1 MRASR
6 LVSLLLL
13 LQTRGRMTAQA
24 LANELEVSVRTIY
37 RDVDS
42 LHAAGVPLYGDSG
55 RDGGYQLLDG
65 YRTRLTGL
73 TSEEAESLFLAGLP
87 GPAAELGLGSVVAAA
102 SLKLMAALPPE
113 LRDRAG
119 RISSRFHLDAPSWY
133 HDPDD
138 TPFLAAVANAVW
150 HERVL
155 RIRYHRW
162 KAPQDVTRT
171 LEPYGLVLKAG
182 RWYLVARGTG
192 SLATYRVSQILSLET
207 LDTPFTRPPDFDL
220 PSYWRSYLNDFE
232 SRRHRGSA
240 LIRLSP
246 SAVARLPDCMP
257 AAVVTAVTTTAQPL
271 ADGWL
276 QARIPIESNA
286 HAIADLLRLGPDV
299 EILAPPD
306 LRTLM
311 TETIRALSAHYLPT
325 AETPPRSIHTPPTY
339 PQPPQT

>member
-1 MRASR
+1 
-6 LVSLLLL
+6 
-13 LQTRGRMTAQA
+13 MTAQA

-133 HDPDD
+133 HDVDE
-138 TPFLAAVANAVW
+138 TPFLAAVADAVW

-155 RIRYHRW
+155 RVRYHRW
-162 KAPQDVTRT
+162 KAPQDVTRV
-171 LEPYGLVLKAG
+171 LQPYGLVLKAG
-182 RWYLVARGTG
+182 RWYLVARGSG
-192 SLATYRVSQILSLET
+192 PLATYRVSQILSLET
-207 LDTPFTRPPDFDL
+207 LEERFTRPADFDL
-220 PSYWRSYLNDFE
+220 AAYWKSYLDDFE
-232 SRRHRGSA
+232 ARRHRGTA
-240 LIRLSP
+240 VVRLSP
-246 SAVARLPDCMP
+246 DGVERLPDCMP
-257 AAVVTAVTTTAQPL
+257 AAVVSAVAATGRQL
-271 ADGWL
+271 ADGWV
-276 QARIPIESNA
+276 QAEIPIESVG
-286 HAIADLLRLGPDV
+286 HAVADLLRMGPDV
-299 EILAPPD
+299 EVIGPAEVRERMIDTVRVLAGWY
-306 LRTLM
+306 LRGSQHG
-311 TETIRALSAHYLPT
+311 LS
-325 AETPPRSIHTPPTY
+325 RRR
-339 PQPPQT
+339 

>member
-1 MRASR
+1 
-6 LVSLLLL
+6 
-13 LQTRGRMTAQA
+13 MTAQA
-24 LANELEVSVRTIY
+24 LADELEVSVRTIY

-133 HDPDD
+133 HDPD
-138 TPFLAAVANAVW
+138 PSPYLAAVADAVW

-162 KAPQDVTRT
+162 KAPQDVTRE
-171 LEPYGLVLKAG
+171 LRPYGLVLKAG
-182 RWYLVARGTG
+182 RWYLVAQGTR
-192 SLATYRVSQILSLET
+192 SLATYRVSQIFSLET
-207 LDTPFTRPPDFDL
+207 LEERFTRPTGFDL
-220 PSYWRSYLNDFE
+220 AAYWKSYLDDFE
-232 SRRHRGSA
+232 ARRHRGTA
-240 LIRLSP
+240 IVRLS
-246 SAVARLPDCMP
+246 SSGVERLPDCMP
-257 AAVVTAVTTTAQPL
+257 AAVVTAVAATGREL
-271 ADGWL
+271 DDGWT
-276 QARIPIESNA
+276 QAEIPIESVG
-286 HAIADLLRLGPDV
+286 HAAADLLRLGPDV
-299 EILAPPD
+299 EVLGPPELRERMIDTVRVLAGWY
-306 LRTLM
+306 LRGSQHG
-311 TETIRALSAHYLPT
+311 LSH
-325 AETPPRSIHTPPTY
+325 RR
-339 PQPPQT
+339 

>member
-1 MRASR
+1 VRASR

-13 LQTRGRMTAQA
+13 LQTRGRMTAQS
-24 LANELEVSVRTIY
+24 LADELEVSVRTIY

-133 HDPDD
+133 HDPDS
-138 TPFLAAVANAVW
+138 TPYLAAVADAVW

-162 KAPQDVTRT
+162 KAPQDVTRV
-171 LEPYGLVLKAG
+171 LQPYGLVLKAG
-182 RWYLVARGTG
+182 RWYLVARGSG
-192 SLATYRVSQILSLET
+192 ALATYRVSQILSLET
-207 LDTPFTRPPDFDL
+207 LEERFTRPAGFDL
-220 PSYWRSYLNDFE
+220 AGYWKSYLDDFE
-232 SRRHRGSA
+232 ARRHRGTA
-240 LIRLSP
+240 VIRLSP
-246 SAVARLPDCMP
+246 PGVERLPDCMP
-257 AAVVTAVTTTAQPL
+257 GAVVSAVAATGRL
-271 ADGWL
+271 LDDGWT
-276 QARIPIESNA
+276 QAEIPIESVG
-286 HAIADLLRLGPDV
+286 HAVADLLRLGPDV
-299 EILAPPD
+299 EVVGPAEVRERMIDTVRVLAGWY
-306 LRTLM
+306 LRGSQHG
-311 TETIRALSAHYLPT
+311 LSH
-325 AETPPRSIHTPPTY
+325 PR
-339 PQPPQT
+339 

>member
-1 MRASR
+1 
-6 LVSLLLL
+6 
-13 LQTRGRMTAQA
+13 MTAQA
-24 LANELEVSVRTIY
+24 LADQLEVSVRTIY
-37 RDVDS
+37 RDVES

-133 HDPDD
+133 HDQDE
-138 TPFLAAVANAVW
+138 TPYLAAVADAVW
-150 HERVL
+150 HERLL

-182 RWYLVARGTG
+182 RWYLVARGSG
-192 SLATYRVSQILSLET
+192 PLATYRVSQILSMEP
-207 LDTPFTRPPDFDL
+207 LDERFTRPGEFDL
-220 PSYWRSYLNDFE
+220 AAYWRSYLDDFE
-232 SRRHRGSA
+232 ARRHRGSA
-240 LIRLSP
+240 VIRLSP
-246 SAVARLPDCMP
+246 EGLERLPDRMS
-257 AAVVTAVTTTAQPL
+257 AAVVAAVASTATAPDE
-271 ADGWL
+271 DGWVE
-276 QARIPIESNA
+276 AVIPIESA
-286 HAIADLLRLGPDV
+286 SHAVADLLRMGTDV
-299 EILAPPD
+299 EVVGPAELRDQLIDTVRVLAGRYLPASQ
-306 LRTLM
+306 
-311 TETIRALSAHYLPT
+311 RALSH
-325 AETPPRSIHTPPTY
+325 RR
-339 PQPPQT
+339 

>member
-1 MRASR
+1 VVAGKLRAVRASR

-24 LANELEVSVRTIY
+24 LAGELEVSVRTIY
-37 RDVDS
+37 RDVES

-102 SLKLMAALPPE
+102 SLKLLAALPPE

-133 HDPDD
+133 HDSDE
-138 TPFLAAVANAVW
+138 TPFLAAVADAVW

-155 RIRYHRW
+155 RVRYHRW
-162 KAPQDVTRT
+162 KAPQDVTRR

-182 RWYLVARGTG
+182 RWYLVARGVG
-192 SLATYRVSQILSLET
+192 SLATYRVSQILSLEA
-207 LDTPFTRPPDFDL
+207 LEDRFTRPADFDL
-220 PSYWRSYLNDFE
+220 GRYWHSYLDEFE
-232 SRRHRGSA
+232 ARRHRGSA
-240 LIRLSP
+240 VVRFSP
-246 SAVARLPDCMP
+246 AGVERLPDTLP
-257 AAVVTAVTTTAQPL
+257 AAVVAAVARTGTPVGPS
-271 ADGWL
+271 GWVE
-276 QARIPIESNA
+276 AVIPIESA
-286 HAIADLLRLGPDV
+286 DHAVADLLRMGPDV
-299 EILAPPD
+299 EVVGPAEVRDRMISIVRVLAARYVPD
-306 LRTLM
+306 
-311 TETIRALSAHYLPT
+311 S
-325 AETPPRSIHTPPTY
+325 
-339 PQPPQT
+339 